1 MTTDTRRFRSTDE
14 LMNAVF
20 GSVPLTDEQRRL
32 REAEHRA
39 AQELPPAPQEVRPPG
54 WLPPGYVTTN
64 TDSLAF
70 RNGFALPEEKDIAKG
85 IAKTMGEV
93 VAHQRKGRGG

>member
-39 AQELPPAPQEVRPPG
+39 AQELPPPPQEVRPPG

-70 RNGFALPEEKDIAKG
+70 RNGFALPEIVSRMKSRSGPLLRSPNSPCKNG
-85 IAKTMGEV
+85 S
-93 VAHQRKGRGG
+93 R